1 MNIHFYN
8 FYDIKEIKRDIDYLT
23 GGLSKIAKELDIDRI
38 GTMHQAGSDS
48 LVTSR
53 VFFKLKELFK
63 KWWPAEDSS
72 SVEQRFSGIIYG
84 LGQSANEDIYIEEY
98 RSLATE
104 YSNTTGK
111 LTNLNMIGA
120 TQLSNT
126 QFGDLLSSSSTTIS
140 TCDSLNS
147 LNGAMQHNP
156 MVINQQHYL
165 LMQ

>member
-1 MNIHFYN
+1 M
-8 FYDIKEIKRDIDYLT
+8 
-23 GGLSKIAKELDIDRI
+23 
-38 GTMHQAGSDS
+38 
-48 LVTSR
+48 VTSR

-147 LNGAMQHNP
+147 LNGAM
-156 MVINQQHYL
+156 
-165 LMQ
+165 